1 MQLRK
6 YKAPTMKEALVK
18 VKNDL
23 GDNAVIFSSRTLN
36 SNGPAGA
43 YNFDKVEVTAA
54 IERQQKL
61 LNKQVATTVPNL
73 NTDASKTILTDKSG
87 KGQDG
92 FTRFL
97 INQYGDNNGNNEE
110 NDIFS
115 SPFLPAFNS
124 LIKTGF
130 NQQLASYLIAENINA
145 CKNIHQSKRN
155 EYILNQI
162 MNKVPVD
169 GHIKINNN
177 NSKSKIVALIGPN
190 GVGKTTTLAKIAAHF
205 SIKEKLKVKI
215 ITIDTFR
222 IAAAEQLKIYGKIL
236 GLTVNVTHE
245 SELENEIERNRDA
258 DLILIDTPGRNYI
271 RSEEVDRVNN
281 WIEKNNEIETH
292 LLISASTSKET
303 LLSIIQSFN
312 RTRIDRI
319 LITKVDETLK
329 FGHLYNII
337 LTSAVPISY
346 LTTGQNVPE
355 DINPATLASVTD
367 MFFSGKFN

>member
-6 YKAPTMKEALVK
+6 YKAPTMKQALDK
-18 VKNDL
+18 VRRDL
-23 GDNAVIFSSRTLN
+23 GDDAVIFSSRTLN
-36 SNGPAGA
+36 SNNGPTRA

-54 IERQQKL
+54 IERKQKL
-61 LNKQVATTVPNL
+61 TTKQVDSPAYDFSNSDTKTV
-73 NTDASKTILTDKSG
+73 LTDDISKG
-87 KGQDG
+87 KDG
-92 FTRFL
+92 FAKFL
-97 INQYGDNNGNNEE
+97 INQYGDNNNKQEE
-110 NDIFS
+110 SDIFS

-145 CKNIHQSKRN
+145 CKNIPPGKRN
-155 EYILNQI
+155 EYILTQI
-162 MNKVPVD
+162 VNKVPVD

-177 NSKSKIVALIGPN
+177 SKPKIVALIGPT

-205 SIKEKLKVKI
+205 SIKEKLSVKI
-215 ITIDTFR
+215 LTIDTFR

-236 GLTVNVTHE
+236 GLTVNVTRE
-245 SELENEIERNRDA
+245 SELEKEIDKNRDA
-258 DLILIDTPGRNYI
+258 DLILIDTPGRNYV
-271 RSEEVDRVNN
+271 RAEEVDRVNT
-281 WIEKNNEIETH
+281 WIEKNSEIETH
-292 LLISASTSKET
+292 LLISASTSKEA
-303 LLSIIQSFN
+303 LFSIIQSFN
-312 RTRIDRI
+312 RTRIDRL

-355 DINPATLASVTD
+355 DITPATLASVAN
-367 MFFSGKFN
+367 MFFSGKYN